1 MAKKKKTYRRRGG
14 GKANTKMLLDGVI
27 AGVAPGIIGRFAGNI
42 LGGYTGAVSHAVVG
56 HFRKNPT
63 LMTLA
68 GVELGQAFGGSIGG
82 AATGGGIFER

>member
-1 MAKKKKTYRRRGG
+1 MAKKKKSYRRKGG
-14 GKANTKMLLDGVI
+14 GKASTKMLLDGII
-27 AGVAPGIIGRFAGNI
+27 AGVAPGIVQRFAGNI
-42 LGGYTGAVSHAVVG
+42 LGDFTGGVSLAAVG

-68 GVELGQAFGGSIGG
+68 GVEFGQALGGSIGG